1 MGREERGGERSSEI
15 RVLEVMWAGGC
26 PRECLVGETGFS
38 RTGLGF
44 SGIGIGG
51 IGKGCVWM
59 GGNDGFLGGNATE
72 RVWCGHPHL
81 ELSTARPYV

>member
-1 MGREERGGERSSEI
+1 M
-15 RVLEVMWAGGC
+15 MWAGGC
-26 PRECLVGETGFS
+26 PRDCLVGETGFS
-38 RTGLGF
+38 QTGLGF
-44 SGIGIGG
+44 SGIGIG